1 MNRIPLC
8 VLLML
13 GAAVARAESVIEL
26 EGTEVRGNPELPHML
41 YIVPWKP
48 SKLPAL
54 SEPPLQ
60 GLIDEAL
67 EPLDRR
73 EFRRRVRY
81 YENLQRQASG
91 SGK

>member
-1 MNRIPLC
+1 MKRILIA
-8 VLLML
+8 LLL
-13 GAAVARAESVIEL
+13 LAAIPGHAEDVIEL
-26 EGTEVRGNPELPHML
+26 EGTEVRGNQELPHML

-54 SEPPLQ
+54 SEPPLKS
-60 GLIDEAL
+60 LIDEAL

-81 YENLQRQASG
+81 YENLQAPARAA
-91 SGK
+91 K